1 MRIVKTYFKN
11 RIIFTL
17 KSVPNFC
24 LICIMDLT
32 KQDKMYSKKVR
43 EDKKKVLFM
52 SIYPDESNYL

>member
-43 EDKKKVLFM
+43 EDKKKV
-52 SIYPDESNYL
+52 SDYPITFENLTNL